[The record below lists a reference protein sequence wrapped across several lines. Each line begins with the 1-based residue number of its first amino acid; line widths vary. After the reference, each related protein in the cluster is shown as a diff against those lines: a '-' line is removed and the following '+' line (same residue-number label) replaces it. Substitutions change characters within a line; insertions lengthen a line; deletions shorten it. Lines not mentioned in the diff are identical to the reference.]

1 MYGCART
8 IHIAGVV
15 FLCPPLF
22 EVAGS
27 ARYTGAAMKVFV
39 IIPAAG
45 LGTRMGAALAGTGP
59 LRSKQFLEL
68 DGVPILVHTIRKF
81 AACEQVD
88 SIWIALRKTEIE
100 TFAPTLDAAGIAK
113 PVHLVEGGEHRQES
127 VGNVLDTLPAET
139 ADLVL
144 IHDAVR
150 PFVSPETILEVIES
164 VQRYGAAIAGV
175 PAIDTI
181 KRVER
186 RADGA
191 VVEATIPREQIVQA
205 QTPQGFRYGLLMPIF
220 NQARIEGFQGTDEA
234 SLLERAGHPVH
245 VVMGSARN
253 FKITTPADLQLAE
266 FFLAQ
271 EQRRSQP
278 ANARNAE
285 DKSAEK
291 QGVTR

>member
-1 MYGCART
+1 
-8 IHIAGVV
+8 
-15 FLCPPLF
+15 
-22 EVAGS
+22 
-27 ARYTGAAMKVFV
+27 MKVFV
-39 IIPAAG
+39 VIPAAG
-45 LGTRMGAALAGTGP
+45 LGTRMGAALAGSGP
-59 LRSKQFLEL
+59 MRSKQFLEL

-81 AACEQVD
+81 AACPQVD
-88 SIWIALRKTEIE
+88 SIWIALRNAEIE
-100 TFAPTLDAAGIAK
+100 AFAPTVDATGFAALPGAPVVGVLGQK

-127 VGNVLDTLPAET
+127 VGNTLDALPAESG
-139 ADLVL
+139 DLVL

-150 PFVSPETILEVIES
+150 PFVSQETIAEVIES
-164 VQRYGAAIAGV
+164 AQRYGAAIAGV

-191 VVEATIPREQIVQA
+191 VVEATIPREHIVQA

-245 VVMGSARN
+245 VVMGSAQN

-271 EQRRSQP
+271 EQRRERD
-278 ANARNAE
+278 ANTASVE
-285 DKSAEK
+285 PKSAEK

>member
-1 MYGCART
+1 
-8 IHIAGVV
+8 
-15 FLCPPLF
+15 
-22 EVAGS
+22 
-27 ARYTGAAMKVFV
+27 MKVFV

-45 LGTRMGAALAGTGP
+45 LGTRMGATLAGAGP
-59 LRSKQFLEL
+59 MRSKQFLEL
-68 DGVPILVHTIRKF
+68 AGVPILVHTMRKF
-81 AACEQVD
+81 AACPQVD
-88 SIWIALRKTEIE
+88 SIWIALRKSEIE
-100 TFAPTLDAAGIAK
+100 AFAPTLDAAGIGK

-127 VGNVLDTLPAET
+127 VGNVLDALPAESG
-139 ADLVL
+139 DLVL

-150 PFVSPETILEVIES
+150 PFVSQETIAEVIES
-164 VQRYGAAIAGV
+164 VQRHGAAIAGV

-191 VVEATIPREQIVQA
+191 VVEATIPREHIVQA

-234 SLLERAGHPVH
+234 SLLERAGHPVY
-245 VVMGSARN
+245 VVMGSAQN

-271 EQRRSQP
+271 EQRRGQT
-278 ANARNAE
+278 NA
-285 DKSAEK
+285 KSSENKSVEK